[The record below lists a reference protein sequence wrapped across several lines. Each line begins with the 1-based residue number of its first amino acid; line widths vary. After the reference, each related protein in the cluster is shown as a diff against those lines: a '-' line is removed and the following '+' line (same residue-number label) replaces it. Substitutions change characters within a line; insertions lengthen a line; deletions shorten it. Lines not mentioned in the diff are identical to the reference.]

1 MAEEVHEG
9 PVIGHY
15 GDHRAQTVWSPAHY
29 ATGPLE
35 GPGRWCRVYAP
46 MIGKPV
52 GVLYT
57 DDVAILG
64 YLPVAAVRRP
74 NSPHIAHVVG
84 VSLLQAAALSRPVS
98 EVFDAWAA
106 RAAQGLACGR
116 VISGDLRHL
125 PR

>member
-29 ATGPLE
+29 ATGPRV
-35 GPGRWCRVYAP
+35 GPGRWCRIYAP
-46 MIGKPV
+46 MIGKPA

-57 DDVAILG
+57 DDRDVLG
-64 YLPVAAVRRP
+64 FIPVAAVKKP
-74 NSPHIAHVVG
+74 NAPHIAHQVG
-84 VSLLQAAALSRPVS
+84 CGLREAAALGRPVS

-106 RAAQGLACGR
+106 RAGQGLAAGQ
-116 VISGDLRHL
+116 VVSGDLRNL
-125 PR
+125 PT